1 MAGGSQNPTFPL
13 RVGAIDIGSNAIR
26 FLAVE
31 FTDSGTFTPLRSDRA
46 AVRLGHGAF
55 VSGQLMADAMDAATA
70 ALSRFKAQAD
80 GLGLHALRAVATSA
94 VRESRNGDLFV
105 RRANEEAG
113 VEIRVI
119 AGSEEAR
126 LVHVAVRQRVELG
139 RAQWLLV
146 DLGGGSVEVSLIDDH
161 GILWTESHGMGS
173 VRLLEELAD
182 PSEESGR
189 FRKLLEQYVST
200 LRVPSAARYRA
211 GRTMIA
217 TGGNIETIAKLV
229 GAGSGGAGPSL
240 VPVAEL
246 GPLIERL
253 STMSYQQRCRELGLR
268 DDRADVILPAAM
280 VYERIAA
287 LAGAHQVLVPG
298 VGVREGIVLDLVD
311 ELTTHRDHED
321 RKTRELQDAAM
332 HLGRRYMFDEAHAVH
347 VAELAST
354 LFSDLRE
361 LHRLGEDERRLLLAA
376 ALLHD
381 VGQYV
386 SYKGHHKHSL
396 YLIANSELPGLLPRD
411 MLIAAN
417 IARYHR
423 KSEPAAHHEAYAAL
437 SEDDRQKVRLLAAI
451 LRVADA
457 LDRDHMQR
465 IKRVR
470 AIIKG
475 SELILELASSGDLL
489 LERWALRRKSEFF
502 GRVYGRTVRAVS
514 GGEPS

>member
-1 MAGGSQNPTFPL
+1 MAVVSQNLAFPL
-13 RVGAIDIGSNAIR
+13 RVGAIDVGSNAIR

-31 FTDSGTFTPLRSDRA
+31 FTDPGTFTTLRADRA
-46 AVRLGHGAF
+46 SVRLGHGAF
-55 VSGQLMADAMDAATA
+55 VSGQLTADAMDAAIA
-70 ALSRFKAQAD
+70 ALSGFKAQAD
-80 GLGLHALRAVATSA
+80 GLGLHAIRAVATSA

-113 VEIRVI
+113 LEIRVI

-126 LVHVAVRQRVELG
+126 LVHVAVRQRVPLG
-139 RAQWLLV
+139 RTQWMLV

-182 PSEESGR
+182 TSEEPGR

-217 TGGNIETIAKLV
+217 TGGNIEAIAKLV
-229 GAGSGGAGPSL
+229 GDGSGGAGPIL
-240 VPVAEL
+240 VSVAEL

-280 VYERIAA
+280 VYERIAT
-287 LAGAHQVLVPG
+287 LAGAHEVLVPG
-298 VGVREGIVLDLVD
+298 VGVREGIVLDLTD
-311 ELTTHRDHED
+311 ELVTHRDHED
-321 RKTRELQDAAM
+321 RKTRELQDAAL
-332 HLGRRYMFDEAHAVH
+332 HLGRRYMFDEAHAVQ
-347 VAELAST
+347 VAELASM

-361 LHRLGEDERRLLLAA
+361 LHRMGDDERRLLLAA

-411 MLIAAN
+411 MLVVAN
-417 IARYHR
+417 VARYHR
-423 KSEPAAHHEAYAAL
+423 KSEPATHHEAYAAL
-437 SEDDRQKVRLLAAI
+437 SDNDRHRVRLLAAI

-465 IKRVR
+465 VKRVR
-470 AIIKG
+470 AVTG
-475 SELILELASSGDLL
+475 GTELILELVGSGDLL
-489 LERWALRRKSEFF
+489 LERWALQRKAEFF
-502 GRVYGRTVRAVS
+502 AHVYGRAVRAVT
-514 GGEPS
+514 GGAPS

>member
-1 MAGGSQNPTFPL
+1 MATAAQNVTFPL
-13 RVGAIDIGSNAIR
+13 RVGAIDVGSNAIR

-31 FTDSGTFTPLRSDRA
+31 FADPGTFSTLRADRA
-46 AVRLGHGAF
+46 SVRLGHGAF
-55 VSGQLMADAMDAATA
+55 LSGQLAADAVDAAMA
-70 ALSRFKAQAD
+70 ALSGFKAQAD
-80 GLGLHALRAVATSA
+80 GLGLYAMRAVATSA

-105 RRANEEAG
+105 RRADQEAG
-113 VEIRVI
+113 LDIRVI

-126 LVHVAVRQRVELG
+126 LVHVAVRQRVSLG
-139 RAQWLLV
+139 RTQWLLV

-182 PSEESGR
+182 TSEEPGR

-217 TGGNIETIAKLV
+217 TGGNIEAIAKLV
-229 GAGSGGAGPSL
+229 GEGNGRGGPIL
-240 VPVAEL
+240 VSVAEL
-246 GPLIERL
+246 GSLIERL
-253 STMSYQQRCRELGLR
+253 STMSYQQRCRELDLR

-280 VYERIAA
+280 VYERIATV
-287 LAGAHQVLVPG
+287 AGAHQVLVPG
-298 VGVREGIVLDLVD
+298 VGVREGIVLDLAD
-311 ELTTHRDHED
+311 ELVTQRDHED
-321 RKTRELQDAAM
+321 RKTRELQDAAN
-332 HLGRRYMFDEAHAVH
+332 HLGRRYMFDEAHAAQ
-347 VAELAST
+347 VAEFAST

-361 LHRLGEDERRLLLAA
+361 LHRLEENDRRLLLAA

-381 VGQYV
+381 IGQYV

-411 MLIAAN
+411 MLVVAN
-417 IARYHR
+417 VARYHR
-423 KSEPAAHHEAYAAL
+423 KGEPATHHEAYAAL
-437 SEDDRQKVRLLAAI
+437 PDDDRRRVRLLAAI

-465 IKRVR
+465 VKRVR
-470 AIIKG
+470 AVVRG
-475 SELILELASSGDLL
+475 AELVLELVGSGDLL
-489 LERWALRRKSEFF
+489 LERWALQRKSEFF
-502 GRVYGRTVRAVS
+502 ARVYGRTVRAVT

>member
-1 MAGGSQNPTFPL
+1 MPAVSRNPAFPL
-13 RVGAIDIGSNAIR
+13 RVGAIDVGSNAIR
-26 FLAVE
+26 FLAVQFSDPE
-31 FTDSGTFTPLRSDRA
+31 TFTTLHADRA
-46 AVRLGHGAF
+46 PVRLGHGAF
-55 VSGQLMADAMDAATA
+55 VSGQLTGDAMDAAIA
-70 ALSRFKAQAD
+70 ALSGFKAQAD
-80 GLGLHALRAVATSA
+80 SLGLHAIRAVATSA
-94 VRESRNGDLFV
+94 VRESRNGGSFV
-105 RRANEEAG
+105 QRADKEAG
-113 VEIRVI
+113 LEIRVI

-126 LVHVAVRQRVELG
+126 LVHVAVRQRVSLG
-139 RAQWLLV
+139 RTQWLLV

-182 PSEESGR
+182 TSEEPGR

-200 LRVPSAARYRA
+200 LRVPSAARFRA

-217 TGGNIETIAKLV
+217 TGGNIEAIAKLV
-229 GAGSGGAGPSL
+229 SDGNGRGGPIL
-240 VPVAEL
+240 VSVAEL

-280 VYERIAA
+280 VYERIATV
-287 LAGAHQVLVPG
+287 AGAHQVLVPG

-311 ELTTHRDHED
+311 ELVTRRDHED
-321 RKTRELQDAAM
+321 RRAQELQDAAI
-332 HLGRRYMFDEAHAVH
+332 HLGRRYMFDEAHSVQ
-347 VAELAST
+347 VAELTSM

-361 LHRLGEDERRLLLAA
+361 LHRLGDDERRLLLAA

-381 VGQYV
+381 IGQYV

-411 MLIAAN
+411 MLVVAN

-423 KSEPAAHHEAYAAL
+423 KSEPAMHHEAYAAL
-437 SEDDRQKVRLLAAI
+437 PDDDRQKVRLLAAL

-465 IKRVR
+465 VKRVR

-475 SELILELASSGDLL
+475 PELILELEASGDLL
-489 LERWALRRKSEFF
+489 LERWALQRKSEFF
-502 GRVYGRTVRAVS
+502 TRVYARTVRAVY
-514 GGEPS
+514 GGDPS